1 MILAGGEL
9 RPDRD
14 LSTLLD
20 GLESRIQNTRSRP
33 PLTSRT
39 VVEALAA
46 LGERLDRGELDEL
59 ISRYAPPQ
67 ADGILDRVRGLLDRE
82 SLEYKLRV
90 ELGAEPG
97 DTLERPFGRALVQP
111 LGTLLH
117 VGAGNVDGLP
127 AFSVVE
133 GLLTG
138 NVNLLKLPRDD
149 NGLSLAVLKLL
160 CDQEPAL
167 ADYIYVF
174 PIPSRDSRSL
184 SALAALADGV
194 VVWGGDGAVR
204 ALRALAPPGCRLI
217 EWGHRLSFAYLSG
230 PPDREALAGLAEHI
244 AQTGGLLCSSCQVI
258 YLDMEEWEEGLSF
271 CRRFL
276 PILEDACLRW
286 RAAPGQAGLGS
297 LYAREA
303 LLEHVVDR
311 QGRGE
316 VHFPGRGC
324 SLTLREGTELELSPL
339 HGSVLVKLLPRR
351 QLSQALGRCR
361 GRLQTAGLVCPEAER
376 QELAALLAR
385 AGVTRVTRAGHMS
398 HTFSGEGHDGEYPLR
413 RYVRLV
419 DVER

>member
-9 RPDRD
+9 RPDTD
-14 LSTLLD
+14 LGAILD
-20 GLESRIQNTRSRP
+20 GLEARIIRTRCAPELSP
-33 PLTSRT
+33 ET
-39 VVEALAA
+39 VVEAIAA
-46 LGERLDRGELDEL
+46 LGERLARGELDEL
-59 ISRYAPPQ
+59 IARYAP
-67 ADGILDRVRGLLDRE
+67 AGAGE
-82 SLEYKLRV
+82 SLELARTLLSRQTLEEKLRV
-90 ELGAEPG
+90 ELGWELSGGAQ
-97 DTLERPFGRALVQP
+97 RPFGCVLVRP

-127 AFSVVE
+127 AFSAVE

-138 NVNLLKLPRDD
+138 NINLVKLPGND

-160 CDQEPAL
+160 CDQQPAL
-167 ADYIYVF
+167 ADHLYVF
-174 PIPSRDSRSL
+174 PIPSRDTRSL
-184 SALAALADGV
+184 SALSALADGA
-194 VVWGGDGAVR
+194 VVWGGDGAVQ

-230 PPDREALAGLAEHI
+230 SPPGEELEALAGHI
-244 AQTGGLLCSSCQVI
+244 ARTGGLLCSSCQVI
-258 YLDMEEWEEGLSF
+258 YLDTERWEEGLAF
-271 CRRFL
+271 CRSFL
-276 PILEDACLRW
+276 PILEEACRRE

-316 VHFPGRGC
+316 VFFPGRGC
-324 SLTLREGTELELSPL
+324 SLTLREGTGLELSPL
-339 HGSVLVKLLPRR
+339 HGSALVKLLPRAR
-351 QLSQALGRCR
+351 LTQALAGAR
-361 GRLQTAGLVCPEAER
+361 GRLQTAGLLCPEEER
-376 QELAALLAR
+376 AGLVSLLAR
-385 AGVTRVTRAGHMS
+385 CGVTRITRAGHMS